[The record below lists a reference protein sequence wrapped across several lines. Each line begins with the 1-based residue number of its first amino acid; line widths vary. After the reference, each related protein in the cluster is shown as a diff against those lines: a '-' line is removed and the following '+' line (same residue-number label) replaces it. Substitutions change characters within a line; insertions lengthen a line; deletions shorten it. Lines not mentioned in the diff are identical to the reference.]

1 MIQLNHLRYFHAV
14 DKMRSIRRAAESLN
28 VAQSAVS
35 RQVQNLELE
44 FGMALIDRHSRGVR
58 LTDAGVILAKYAHQ
72 SLLNLERVR
81 SEIDDLKA
89 LRSGKINICTVEAGI
104 ADIIPHVII
113 EFKRLYPAVRSTVQ
127 VMGTYGVIDTL
138 LRDDADI
145 GLTFNTPPDPEI
157 EIVASQE
164 QCLYAVVAPSH
175 EIAGRSVIRIE
186 DLQGLPIALPDTS
199 FGIRHL
205 IDDMQRE
212 LNLRIEPVLLT
223 NSIQALVK
231 FAIADIGVTFL
242 PYFAA
247 KSEIDAGKLVAVPL
261 ANRLARNASV
271 DIIRHRR
278 RQLPVAAVEMLKHL
292 TEALT
297 MLRRPKS

>member
-14 DKMRSIRRAAESLN
+14 NEMGSIRRAAESLN

-35 RQVQNLELE
+35 RQVQNLESD

-58 LTDAGVILAKYAHQ
+58 LTDAGVILAKYAQQ

-89 LRSGKINICTVEAGI
+89 LRSGKIKICTVEAGI
-104 ADIIPHVII
+104 ANIIPHVII

-127 VMGTYGVIDTL
+127 VKGTYGVIDSL
-138 LRDDADI
+138 LQDDADI
-145 GLTFNTPPDPEI
+145 GLTFNTPDGPDI

-164 QCLYAVVAPSH
+164 QHLYAVVAPTH
-175 EIAGRSVIRIE
+175 AIAGRSMVRIGE
-186 DLQGLPIALPDTS
+186 LQDLRIALPDTS

-205 IDDMQRE
+205 IDDIQRG
-212 LNLRIEPVLLT
+212 LRLRIEPVLLT
-223 NSIQALVK
+223 NSIQTLVR

-247 KSEIDAGKLVAVPL
+247 KGEIDAGKLVAVPL
-261 ANRLARNASV
+261 ADRLARKASV
-271 DIIRHRR
+271 DIIRHRGR
-278 RQLPVAAVEMLKHL
+278 RLPVAAEEMLVHL
-292 TEALT
+292 KRGLS
-297 MLRRPKS
+297 MLRQPSA